1 MRVLI
6 LAAGLGT
13 RLRPLTD
20 TVPKCLVNVDG
31 KPMLQH
37 WLEKIEKLDEK
48 PTEVFVNVFYKKD
61 LVKDFLRGFRASFP
75 IISIDEKELLGT
87 GGTLLNLLRKHH
99 DENMLVIH
107 CDNYFDDELND
118 FLREASSKLNFFN
131 ADAVVLSFRTM
142 EPNLCGTMQLDTC
155 GKILK
160 FQEKVENPNSNLAN
174 GAVYYFSSS
183 FLNYICNNHFPIRDI
198 AKDLL
203 EPNEFNFYAFETSKF
218 FCDIGTYLSLKQ
230 TRNFVNRKRKVCS
243 PALMDKRFKGN

>member
-13 RLRPLTD
+13 RLRPLTN
-20 TVPKCLVNVDG
+20 TVPKCLVNVGG

-48 PTEVFVNVFYKKD
+48 PTEVFVNIFYKKD

-75 IISIDEKELLGT
+75 INSIDEKELLGT

-118 FLREASSKLNFFN
+118 FLKEASSKLKFLN
-131 ADAVVLSFRTM
+131 ADAVVLSFRTNA
-142 EPNLCGTMQLDTC
+142 PDLCGTMQLDTF
-155 GKILK
+155 GKILN
-160 FQEKVENPNSNLAN
+160 FQEKVKNPKSNLAN

-183 FLNYICNNHFPIRDI
+183 FLKYIRNHHFPINDI

-203 EPNEFNFYAFETSKF
+203 EPNEFNFYASETLKF
-218 FCDIGTYLSLKQ
+218 FCDIGTHLSLKQ
-230 TRNFVNRKRKVCS
+230 ARDFVNRKQKVCS
-243 PALMDKRFKGN
+243 PSSMDKSFKGN

>member
-13 RLRPLTD
+13 RLRPLTN
-20 TVPKCLVNVDG
+20 TVPKCLVNVGG

-48 PTEVFVNVFYKKD
+48 PTELFVNVFYKKD

-107 CDNYFDDELND
+107 CDNYFDDELNG
-118 FLREASSKLNFFN
+118 FLKEASYKLNFLN
-131 ADAVVLSFRTM
+131 ADAVVLSFRTTA
-142 EPNLCGTMQLDTC
+142 PDLCGTMQLDTS
-155 GKILK
+155 GKIMN
-160 FQEKVENPNSNLAN
+160 FQEKVKNPNSNLAN

-183 FLNYICNNHFPIRDI
+183 FLKYICKNHFPISDI

-203 EPNEFNFYAFETSKF
+203 EPNKFNFYASETSKF
-218 FCDIGTYLSLKQ
+218 FCDIGTHLSLKQ
-230 TRNFVNRKRKVCS
+230 ARDFENRKQKVCS
-243 PALMDKRFKGN
+243 PS

>member
-20 TVPKCLVNVDG
+20 IVPKCLVDVGG

-48 PTEVFVNVFYKKD
+48 PTEVFVNLFYKKD
-61 LVKDFLRGFRASFP
+61 LVKEFLYGFKASFP
-75 IISIDEKELLGT
+75 IKSVVEKKLLGT
-87 GGTLLNLLRKHH
+87 GGTLLNLIRKHN
-99 DENMLVIH
+99 DEDMLVIH

-118 FLREASSKLNFFN
+118 FLKEASSKLNLLN
-131 ADAVVLSFRTM
+131 ADGVVLSFKTDFP
-142 EPNLCGTMQLDTC
+142 ELCGTMQLDAF
-155 GKILK
+155 GKILS
-160 FQEKVENPNSNLAN
+160 FQEKVKKPKSNLAN

-183 FLNYICNNHFPIRDI
+183 FLKNILNNHFSLIDI

-218 FCDIGTYLSLKQ
+218 FCDIGTNLSLKQ
-230 TRNFVNRKRKVCS
+230 ARDFVNSK
-243 PALMDKRFKGN
+243 

>member
-20 TVPKCLVNVDG
+20 IVPKCLVDVGG

-48 PTEVFVNVFYKKD
+48 PTEVFVNLFYKKD
-61 LVKDFLRGFRASFP
+61 LVKEFLHGFKASFP
-75 IISIDEKELLGT
+75 IKSVVEKKLLGT
-87 GGTLLNLLRKHH
+87 GGTLLNLIRKHN
-99 DENMLVIH
+99 DEDMLVIH

-118 FLREASSKLNFFN
+118 FLKEASSKLNLLN
-131 ADAVVLSFRTM
+131 ADGVVLSFKTDFP
-142 EPNLCGTMQLDTC
+142 ELCGTMQLDAF
-155 GKILK
+155 GKILS
-160 FQEKVENPNSNLAN
+160 FQEKVKKPKSNLAN

-183 FLNYICNNHFPIRDI
+183 FLKNILNNHFSPIDI

-218 FCDIGTYLSLKQ
+218 FCDIGTNLSLKQ
-230 TRNFVNRKRKVCS
+230 ARDFVNSK
-243 PALMDKRFKGN
+243 

>member
-20 TVPKCLVNVDG
+20 IVPKCLVDVGG

-48 PTEVFVNVFYKKD
+48 PTEVFVNLFYKKD
-61 LVKDFLRGFRASFP
+61 LVKEFLHGFKTSFP
-75 IISIDEKELLGT
+75 IKSVDEKKLLGT
-87 GGTLLNLLRKHH
+87 GGTLLNLIRKHN
-99 DENMLVIH
+99 DEDMLVIH

-118 FLREASSKLNFFN
+118 FLTEASSKLNLLN
-131 ADAVVLSFRTM
+131 ADGVVLSFKT
-142 EPNLCGTMQLDTC
+142 EFPELCGTMRLDAF
-155 GKILK
+155 GKILS
-160 FQEKVENPNSNLAN
+160 FQEKVKKPKSNLAN

-183 FLNYICNNHFPIRDI
+183 FLKYILNNHFSLIDI

-203 EPNEFNFYAFETSKF
+203 EPNEFNFYAFETSNF
-218 FCDIGTYLSLKQ
+218 FCDIGTNLSLKQ
-230 TRNFVNRKRKVCS
+230 ARDFVNSK
-243 PALMDKRFKGN
+243 